1 MKFYD
6 KHFPLVNVKNH
17 YVCLKKTWITKEILK
32 SRKTKNKLYRKF
44 LNMISYYITS
54 ILMNQRVIL
63 DKPGN

>member
-17 YVCLKKTWITKEILK
+17 YVCLKMPWITKEILK